1 MQTGTF
7 HCGQSILSVPKQA
20 VLLALWFLS
29 CHPMSNNEEEG
40 AGTETVK
47 SELIMVNH

>member
-1 MQTGTF
+1 MQAGTF
-7 HCGQSILSVPKQA
+7 HCGQSLLNIPKQA

-29 CHPMSNNEEEG
+29 CHPMSNSEEVP
-40 AGTETVK
+40 GTKAVK